1 MPLRNISLTE
11 YHDHFVRHLV
21 ASGRFRSANEV
32 LQAGLRLL
40 EQQTQA
46 DEERLELLRR
56 LATDGL
62 DTLAHED
69 ELKSDDAGSQEQS
82 ANRRVTA
89 EFNAHTQAP

>member
-11 YHDHFVRHLV
+11 YHDNLVRHLV

-40 EQQTQA
+40 EQQTRD
-46 DEERLELLRR
+46 DEQRLELLRR

-62 DTLAHED
+62 DTLHE
-69 ELKSDDAGSQEQS
+69 ESLQSHNAVSREQPAGGR
-82 ANRRVTA
+82 AATD
-89 EFNAHTQAP
+89 FNPQT